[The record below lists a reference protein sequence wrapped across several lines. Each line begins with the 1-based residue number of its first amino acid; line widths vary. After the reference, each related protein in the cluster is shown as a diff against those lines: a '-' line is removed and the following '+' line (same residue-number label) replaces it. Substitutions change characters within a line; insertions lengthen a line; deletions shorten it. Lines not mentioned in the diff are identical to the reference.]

1 MLDVL
6 HAKTVRNVIFQKL
19 TDFTRVI
26 LSVGFFA
33 PGMHKLMGI
42 PFTNLPLDNPIGAFF
57 NALYQTGFYY
67 QFLGAAQVL
76 AAILVLFRRTATLG
90 ALMFFGITLN
100 VFLITISVP
109 FGAGTPIITGLM
121 FLASFYLVCWDF
133 DKLKP
138 LLALRAADVY
148 HQKAALEK
156 TAHYTSAVSRIG
168 YWTFAVAG
176 SLLMCE
182 MRGLISVNFDIRLGA
197 LLISML
203 GGLVMASGFVI
214 DIVSSMKTVSVSSGK
229 AAHFCL
235 SANFGGDR
243 VIYSLVDN

>member
-1 MLDVL
+1 MKIMPVFDVL
-6 HAKTVRNVIFQKL
+6 HTKVVRNVVFQKL

-67 QFLGAAQVL
+67 RFLGAAQVL
-76 AAILVLFRRTATLG
+76 AAILVLFRRTTTLG
-90 ALMFFGITLN
+90 ALLFFGITLN
-100 VFLITISVP
+100 VFIITISVS
-109 FGAGTPIITGLM
+109 FGMGTPIVTGLM
-121 FLASFYLVCWDF
+121 FLASLYLVCWDY

-138 LLALRAADVY
+138 LFAFRASDVSS
-148 HQKAALEK
+148 QKVLLEK
-156 TAHYTSAVSRIG
+156 SAHYTSAVSRIG

-182 MRGLISVNFDIRLGA
+182 MRGLTPVNLDIRIGA

-214 DIVSSMKTVSVSSGK
+214 DIVSKWK
-229 AAHFCL
+229 H
-235 SANFGGDR
+235 SAQDA
-243 VIYSLVDN
+243 VH

>member
-1 MLDVL
+1 MFDVL
-6 HAKTVRNVIFQKL
+6 HAKVVRNVIFQKL

-33 PGMHKLMGI
+33 PGMNKLMNI
-42 PFTNLPLDNPIGAFF
+42 PFTTIPLDNPIGAFF
-57 NALYQTGFYY
+57 NALYQTGFFY

-100 VFLITISVP
+100 VFIITISIP
-109 FGAGTPIITGLM
+109 FGSGTPIVTGLM
-121 FLASFYLVCWDF
+121 FLASLYLVCWDF

-138 LLALRAADVY
+138 LLALRAPDVSN
-148 HQKAALEK
+148 QKVFLEK

-168 YWTFAVAG
+168 YWVFAIAG
-176 SLLMCE
+176 SLFMCE
-182 MRGLISVNFDIRLGA
+182 IRGLTPVNLDIGLGA
-197 LLISML
+197 LVISML

-214 DIVSSMKTVSVSSGK
+214 DIVSKLKHRTPDAV
-229 AAHFCL
+229 H
-235 SANFGGDR
+235 
-243 VIYSLVDN
+243 

>member
-1 MLDVL
+1 MTIISMINLL
-6 HAKTVRNVIFQKL
+6 HAKVVRSIIFQKF

-33 PGMHKLMGI
+33 PGMHKLLGI
-42 PFTNLPLDNPIGAFF
+42 QFTNLPLDNPIGAFF
-57 NALYQTGFYY
+57 NALFQTGFYY
-67 QFLGAAQVL
+67 RFLGAAQVL

-100 VFLITISVP
+100 VFIVTISIP
-109 FGAGTPIITGLM
+109 FGSGTPIVTGLM
-121 FLASFYLVCWDF
+121 FLASLYLVCWDF

-138 LLALRAADVY
+138 LLALGAPDVSN
-148 HQKAALEK
+148 QKASLET

-168 YWTFAVAG
+168 YWVFAVAG

-182 MRGLISVNFDIRLGA
+182 MRGLTPVNLDIRLGA

-214 DIVSSMKTVSVSSGK
+214 DIVSKWKHRTPEAV
-229 AAHFCL
+229 H
-235 SANFGGDR
+235 
-243 VIYSLVDN
+243 

>member
-1 MLDVL
+1 MEWIMKIMPMFDVL
-6 HAKTVRNVIFQKL
+6 HAKAVRNVVFQKL

-57 NALYQTGFYY
+57 NAMYQTGFYY
-67 QFLGAAQVL
+67 RFLGAAQVL

-100 VFLITISVP
+100 VVIITNSVP
-109 FGAGTPIITGLM
+109 FGTGTPIVTGLM
-121 FLASFYLVCWDF
+121 FLASLYLVCWDY

-138 LLALRAADVY
+138 LLPVRAFDVSN
-148 HQKAALEK
+148 QKSFSEEI
-156 TAHYTSAVSRIG
+156 AHYNSAVSRIG
-168 YWTFAVAG
+168 YWVFAVAG

-182 MRGLISVNFDIRLGA
+182 TRGLTPVNLDIRQGA

-214 DIVSSMKTVSVSSGK
+214 DIVSKWKRRTQFID
-229 AAHFCL
+229 H
-235 SANFGGDR
+235 
-243 VIYSLVDN
+243 

>member
-1 MLDVL
+1 MFDVL
-6 HAKTVRNVIFQKL
+6 HAKVVRNVIFQKI

-33 PGMHKLMGI
+33 PGMNKLMGI
-42 PFTNLPLDNPIGAFF
+42 PFTNLPLDNPIGALF

-67 QFLGAAQVL
+67 RLLGAAQVL

-100 VFLITISVP
+100 VFVITISIP
-109 FGAGTPIITGLM
+109 FGTGTPIVTGLM
-121 FLASFYLVCWDF
+121 FLASLYLICWDF

-138 LLALRAADVY
+138 LLVLCAPNISNQEAS
-148 HQKAALEK
+148 LEK
-156 TAHYTSAVSRIG
+156 TAHYTSTVSRIG
-168 YWTFAVAG
+168 YWVFAVAG

-182 MRGLISVNFDIRLGA
+182 MRGLTPVNLDIRFGA

-214 DIVSSMKTVSVSSGK
+214 DIVSKWKHRTPDAVHYSIGKQFSNQRKTAK
-229 AAHFCL
+229 
-235 SANFGGDR
+235 
-243 VIYSLVDN
+243 

>member
-1 MLDVL
+1 MPKFDVL
-6 HAKTVRNVIFQKL
+6 HTKVVRNVVFQKL

-33 PGMHKLMGI
+33 PGMHKLMGT

-67 QFLGAAQVL
+67 RFLGAAQVL
-76 AAILVLFRRTATLG
+76 AAILVLFRRTTTLG
-90 ALMFFGITLN
+90 ALLFFGITLN
-100 VFLITISVP
+100 VFIITISIP
-109 FGAGTPIITGLM
+109 FGTGTPIVTGLM
-121 FLASFYLVCWDF
+121 FLASLYLVGWDY

-138 LLALRAADVY
+138 LLAFRASDVSS
-148 HQKAALEK
+148 QKVFLEK
-156 TAHYTSAVSRIG
+156 SAHYTSAVSRIG

-182 MRGLISVNFDIRLGA
+182 MRGLTPVNLDIRRVA

-214 DIVSSMKTVSVSSGK
+214 DIVSKWKHRAPDAV
-229 AAHFCL
+229 H
-235 SANFGGDR
+235 
-243 VIYSLVDN
+243 

>member
-1 MLDVL
+1 MINVL
-6 HAKTVRNVIFQKL
+6 HAKVVRNIIFQKI

-42 PFTNLPLDNPIGAFF
+42 PFTTIPLDNPIGAFF
-57 NALYQTGFYY
+57 NALYETGFYY
-67 QFLGAAQVL
+67 RFLGAAQVL

-100 VFLITISVP
+100 VFIITISIP
-109 FGAGTPIITGLM
+109 FGSGTPIVTGLM
-121 FLASFYLVCWDF
+121 FLASLYLVCWDF
-133 DKLKP
+133 DKLRP
-138 LLALRAADVY
+138 LFAPRAPDASD
-148 HQKAALEK
+148 QKVSLEK

-168 YWTFAVAG
+168 YWVFAVAG

-182 MRGLISVNFDIRLGA
+182 MRGLTPVSLDIRSGA

-203 GGLVMASGFVI
+203 GGLVMAGGFVI
-214 DIVSSMKTVSVSSGK
+214 DIVSKWKHRTPDTV
-229 AAHFCL
+229 
-235 SANFGGDR
+235 
-243 VIYSLVDN
+243 Y

>member
-1 MLDVL
+1 MFDVL
-6 HAKTVRNVIFQKL
+6 HAKVVRNVIFQKF

-26 LSVGFFA
+26 LFVGFFA
-33 PGMHKLMGI
+33 PGVHKLMGI

-57 NALYQTGFYY
+57 NALYQTGFFY

-100 VFLITISVP
+100 VFIVTISIP
-109 FGAGTPIITGLM
+109 FGSGTPIVTGLM
-121 FLASFYLVCWDF
+121 FLASLYLVCWNF

-138 LLALRAADVY
+138 LLALRASAVSN
-148 HQKAALEK
+148 QKVSLEK

-168 YWTFAVAG
+168 YWVFAIAG
-176 SLLMCE
+176 SLFMCKI
-182 MRGLISVNFDIRLGA
+182 RGLTPVNLDIGLGA

-214 DIVSSMKTVSVSSGK
+214 DIVSKLKHRTPDAVI
-229 AAHFCL
+229 
-235 SANFGGDR
+235 DR
-243 VIYSLVDN
+243 